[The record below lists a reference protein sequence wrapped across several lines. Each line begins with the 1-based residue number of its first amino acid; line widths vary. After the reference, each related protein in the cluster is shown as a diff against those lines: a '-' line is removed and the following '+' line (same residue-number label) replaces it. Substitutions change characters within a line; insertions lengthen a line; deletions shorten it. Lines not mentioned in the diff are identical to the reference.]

1 MDPLTD
7 LLFDDAGATTP
18 HPDAGDAPAVGDDA
32 SAVDAR
38 AGVHDA
44 SPSSSPST
52 GVVVHGGDDGAGDAG
67 GVASASRRPVDLSLA
82 LPALIGVDD
91 DPVVPDG
98 LDEAL
103 RARGA
108 VDLSDTAVPA
118 PSLPAPAPA
127 GDGGASTVG
136 GDSDGDADDV
146 PLAAPVVGG
155 VDPLHHDAMM
165 TLDAPGMLDPH
176 PFDLDCVLTD
186 ALALGASD
194 VHIYADRPI
203 RLRINGSL
211 YRFMKYEPPDRFALN
226 EMLSDAEGAVIT
238 NELQDS
244 YAQSGDAD
252 AAYVVRRGPSA
263 GARFRGHYSTEGGR
277 RSMTMRHVNDTFFTP
292 EQIKLD
298 RSIVDWGMRTQGL
311 YVVTGPTGSGKTSL
325 LATILH
331 EAQRRRPDKISTI
344 ESPVEYTYHDDDG
357 LALVVQREVPT
368 DVRSFDLGVQA
379 AMRDD
384 PDVLLIGE
392 CRDAATMMAALAASN
407 TGHLAFTTIH
417 ANSAPDTITRII
429 DFFDKDDVSRIR
441 ADLVGNL
448 RAVLSQRLTMTADR
462 RSRVAVREVLIV
474 DDEVRAMIERGDYRG
489 MTARLQADDE
499 DMPAKLAIGSARGLM
514 DPARSRAL
522 SDPYFERFDEV
533 FARELS
539 RSSPASRATVII

>member
-7 LLFDDAGATTP
+7 LLFDDAGTTTP
-18 HPDAGDAPAVGDDA
+18 HPDDGDAPAVGDDVD
-32 SAVDAR
+32 AVDAR
-38 AGVHDA
+38 AVVDDA
-44 SPSSSPST
+44 PPVSPT
-52 GVVVHGGDDGAGDAG
+52 TIGAVVPGDDDGAGGDDD
-67 GVASASRRPVDLSLA
+67 VASASRRPVDLSLA

-91 DPVVPDG
+91 DPVVPGG

-108 VDLSDTAVPA
+108 VDLSAPAVSS
-118 PSLPAPAPA
+118 PSLPAPA
-127 GDGGASTVG
+127 GDDGASTVG

-146 PLAAPVVGG
+146 SLAAPVVGG

-186 ALALGASD
+186 ALVLGASD

-211 YRFMKYEPPDRFALN
+211 YRFLKYEPPDRFALN

-244 YAQSGDAD
+244 YAKSGDAD

-448 RAVLSQRLTMTADR
+448 RAVLSQRLTMAADK

-499 DMPAKLAIGSARGLM
+499 DMPAKLAIGSARGMM

-533 FARELS
+533 FARERA
-539 RSSPASRATVII
+539 RSSLASRAAVII

>member
-32 SAVDAR
+32 DAVAAR
-38 AGVHDA
+38 AVGDDA
-44 SPSSSPST
+44 TPVSPPT
-52 GVVVHGGDDGAGDAG
+52 IGAVVPDDDDGAGGDGAG
-67 GVASASRRPVDLSLA
+67 VSASRRPVDLSSA

-91 DPVVPDG
+91 DPVVPGG

-108 VDLSDTAVPA
+108 VDLSGPVVSS
-118 PSLPAPAPA
+118 PSLPAPA
-127 GDGGASTVG
+127 GDDGASTVG
-136 GDSDGDADDV
+136 GDLDGGADDV
-146 PLAAPVVGG
+146 SLAAPVVGG

-186 ALALGASD
+186 ALVLGASD
-194 VHIYADRPI
+194 VHIYADRPV

-244 YAQSGDAD
+244 YAKSGDAD

-448 RAVLSQRLTMTADR
+448 RAVLSQRLTMAADK

-499 DMPAKLAIGSARGLM
+499 DMPAKLAIGSARGMM

-533 FARELS
+533 FARERS
-539 RSSPASRATVII
+539 RSSPASRAAVIV

>member
-7 LLFDDAGATTP
+7 LLFDDASATTP

-32 SAVDAR
+32 DAVDAR
-38 AGVHDA
+38 AVGDDA
-44 SPSSSPST
+44 TPVSPPII
-52 GVVVHGGDDGAGDAG
+52 GAVVPDDDDGAG
-67 GVASASRRPVDLSLA
+67 VSVSRHPIDLSSA

-91 DPVVPDG
+91 DPVVPGG

-108 VDLSDTAVPA
+108 VDLSDPAVST
-118 PSLPAPAPA
+118 PSLPAPA
-127 GDGGASTVG
+127 GDDGASTVG
-136 GDSDGDADDV
+136 GDLDGDADDV
-146 PLAAPVVGG
+146 SLAAPGVGG

-186 ALALGASD
+186 ALVLGASD
-194 VHIYADRPI
+194 IHIYADRPI

-244 YAQSGDAD
+244 YAKSGDAD

-448 RAVLSQRLTMTADR
+448 RAVLSQRLTMAADK

-499 DMPAKLAIGSARGLM
+499 DMPAKLAIGSARGMM

-533 FARELS
+533 FARERS
-539 RSSPASRATVII
+539 RSSAASRASVIV

>member
-7 LLFDDAGATTP
+7 LLFDDATTP
-18 HPDAGDAPAVGDDA
+18 PSPRAHDGDAAAVDDDAAAAGARAVVDGTPPASPAPDAGVVAPDDDGGDDA
-32 SAVDAR
+32 
-38 AGVHDA
+38 
-44 SPSSSPST
+44 
-52 GVVVHGGDDGAGDAG
+52 GG
-67 GVASASRRPVDLSLA
+67 ASASRRPVDLSSA

-91 DPVVPDG
+91 DPVVPGG

-108 VDLSDTAVPA
+108 VDLTAPA
-118 PSLPAPAPA
+118 VSTPSLPEPV
-127 GDGGASTVG
+127 GDDVASTVG
-136 GDSDGDADDV
+136 GDSDGDADV
-146 PLAAPVVGG
+146 SLAAPVVG

-277 RSMTMRHVNDTFFTP
+277 RSMTMRHVNDAFFTP

-429 DFFDKDDVSRIR
+429 DFFDKDDVARIR

-474 DDEVRAMIERGDYRG
+474 DDEVSAMIERGDYRG

-533 FARELS
+533 FARERS
-539 RSSPASRATVII
+539 RSSAASRAAVII

>member
-7 LLFDDAGATTP
+7 LLFDDAGTTTP
-18 HPDAGDAPAVGDDA
+18 HPDDGDAPTVVDDA

-38 AGVHDA
+38 AVVDDA
-44 SPSSSPST
+44 PPVSPTPDA
-52 GVVVHGGDDGAGDAG
+52 GVVVPDDDDGTGGDAG
-67 GVASASRRPVDLSLA
+67 VSVSRRPVDLSLA

-91 DPVVPDG
+91 DPVAPGG

-108 VDLSDTAVPA
+108 VDLSDPAVSSPA
-118 PSLPAPAPA
+118 LPASA
-127 GDGGASTVG
+127 GDDGASTV
-136 GDSDGDADDV
+136 DGDADGDTDV
-146 PLAAPVVGG
+146 SLAAPMVG

-165 TLDAPGMLDPH
+165 VLDAPGMLDPH

-186 ALALGASD
+186 ALVLGASD

-244 YAQSGDAD
+244 YAKSGDAD

-277 RSMTMRHVNDTFFTP
+277 RSMTLRHVNDTFFTP

-448 RAVLSQRLTMTADR
+448 RAVLSQRLTMAADK

-499 DMPAKLAIGSARGLM
+499 DMPAKLAIGSARGMM

-533 FARELS
+533 FARERS
-539 RSSPASRATVII
+539 RSSPASRAAVII

>member
-7 LLFDDAGATTP
+7 LLFDDASTP
-18 HPDAGDAPAVGDDA
+18 PSPRAHDDDADAVGDDA

-38 AGVHDA
+38 AVGDDA
-44 SPSSSPST
+44 TPVSPAPDA
-52 GVVVHGGDDGAGDAG
+52 GVVVPDDDGGDDA
-67 GVASASRRPVDLSLA
+67 GVAAASRRPVDLSLA

-91 DPVVPDG
+91 DPVVPGG
-98 LDEAL
+98 LDESL
-103 RARGA
+103 LARGA
-108 VDLSDTAVPA
+108 VDLSAPVTASPA
-118 PSLPAPAPA
+118 LPTPT
-127 GDGGASTVG
+127 GDDVTTTVG
-136 GDSDGDADDV
+136 GDADGDADV
-146 PLAAPVVGG
+146 SLAAPMVG

-165 TLDAPGMLDPH
+165 VLDAPGMLDPH

-533 FARELS
+533 FARERS
-539 RSSPASRATVII
+539 RSSPASRAAVIV

>member
-7 LLFDDAGATTP
+7 LLFDDAGTTAP
-18 HPDAGDAPAVGDDA
+18 RPDGDNAPAAGDDA
-32 SAVDAR
+32 DAVDAR
-38 AGVHDA
+38 AVVDDA
-44 SPSSSPST
+44 LPVSPTPDA
-52 GVVVHGGDDGAGDAG
+52 GVVVPDDDDGAGGDDD
-67 GVASASRRPVDLSLA
+67 VVSASHRPVDLSLA

-91 DPVVPDG
+91 DPVAPGG

-108 VDLSDTAVPA
+108 VDLSDTSVSS
-118 PSLPAPAPA
+118 PSLPAPA
-127 GDGGASTVG
+127 GDDGASTVG
-136 GDSDGDADDV
+136 GDLDGDADDV
-146 PLAAPVVGG
+146 SLAAPVVGG

-186 ALALGASD
+186 ALVLGASD

-244 YAQSGDAD
+244 YAKSGDAD

-277 RSMTMRHVNDTFFTP
+277 RSMTMRHVNDAFFTP

-448 RAVLSQRLTMTADR
+448 RAVLSQRLTMAADK

-474 DDEVRAMIERGDYRG
+474 DDDVRAMIERGDYRG

-499 DMPAKLAIGSARGLM
+499 DMPAKLAIGSARGMM

-533 FARELS
+533 FARERS
-539 RSSPASRATVII
+539 RSSSASRAAVIV